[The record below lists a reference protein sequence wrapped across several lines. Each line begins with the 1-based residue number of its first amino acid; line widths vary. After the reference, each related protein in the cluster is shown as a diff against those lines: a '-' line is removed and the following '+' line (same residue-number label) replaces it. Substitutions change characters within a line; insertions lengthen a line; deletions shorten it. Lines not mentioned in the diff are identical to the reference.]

1 MSHEQVPASPEAPRE
16 SDISL
21 ASLLNILWRRRWLV
35 LLPPVLGLVVGI
47 LYGVFGT
54 RRWEALATIRPGITA
69 FSPEGGGFRQWQLKD
84 ITKFYENMLYRQ
96 DLVERLG
103 MSPGARPVIKAEFV
117 AQGLQNLQGGDVVT
131 LSTTGTSPALA
142 AAILDTGIVL
152 FEEFAE
158 ADSISSEIRLTR
170 DGLRIQIEQKR
181 AQLAALEAEALNLGL
196 KIAAAVA
203 DSAKIETE
211 AREIELDIARNGADS
226 ERHRNQLAL
235 LRDQEP
241 RLAADL
247 ADLTQALATVAQT
260 ESGSLPDGEV
270 PGWVKRNAV
279 LDRGDLLQTI
289 VTGKIAVEKAL
300 WDNRALQNQGEAEIA
315 RLTFERERLELQR
328 QTTIAARRTAAMQ
341 EIGNLRLERLFQIPV
356 RRQEIAADIREREVK
371 LSTLAPLQRV
381 GRTMVSNRPV
391 RPRPLR
397 ATLILVFLGAL
408 GGLAL
413 GFGWDYVD
421 RNRREIFSR

>member
-1 MSHEQVPASPEAPRE
+1 LSHDLVPASSDAPPP

-35 LLPPVLGLVVGI
+35 LLAPALGLVVGL

-103 MSPGARPVIKAEFV
+103 LPPNARPVIKAEFV

-131 LSTTGTSPALA
+131 LSTTATSPAMA
-142 AAILDTGIVL
+142 AALLDTGIAL
-152 FEEFAE
+152 FETFAE
-158 ADSISSEIRLTR
+158 ADSVSSELRLTR
-170 DGLRIQIEQKR
+170 DGLRIQMAQKR
-181 AQLAALEAEALNLGL
+181 AQLGALESESLNLAL
-196 KIAAAVA
+196 KIASAVA
-203 DSAKIETE
+203 DSGKIETE
-211 AREIELDIARNGADS
+211 AREIELDIARNVAES
-226 ERHRNQLAL
+226 ERHRGQLEI
-235 LRDQEP
+235 LRAQEP

-247 ADLTQALATVAQT
+247 ADLTKALSTVAAT
-260 ESGSLPDGEV
+260 DGEGAPAGEV
-270 PGWVKRNAV
+270 PDWVKRNAV
-279 LDRGDLLQTI
+279 LDRSDLLQTI

-300 WDNRALQNQGEAEIA
+300 WDNRALQQQSETEVV
-315 RLTFERERLELQR
+315 RLGYERQRLELQR
-328 QTTIAARRTAAMQ
+328 QTTISARRIAAMQ
-341 EIGNLRLERLFQIPV
+341 QIGNLRLERQYQIPV
-356 RRQEIAADIREREVK
+356 KRQEIETEIREREVK
-371 LSTLAPLQRV
+371 LSTLAPLQRI
-381 GRTMVSNRPV
+381 GRTMVSNKPV

-397 ATLILVFLGAL
+397 ATLILVFLGAI

-413 GFGWDYVD
+413 GLGWDYVD
-421 RNRREIFSR
+421 RNRREIFAR

>member
-1 MSHEQVPASPEAPRE
+1 MSHDQVPAPPEALRE

-21 ASLLNILWRRRWLV
+21 ASLLNVLWRRRWLV
-35 LLPPVLGLVVGI
+35 LLPPLLGLLVGI
-47 LYGVFGT
+47 LYGLFGT

-96 DLVERLG
+96 DLVDRLG
-103 MSPGARPVIKAEFV
+103 LPPNARPVIKAEFV

-170 DGLRIQIEQKR
+170 DGLQIQIAQKR

-203 DSAKIETE
+203 DSGKIETE
-211 AREIELDIARNGADS
+211 AREIELEIARGDA
-226 ERHRNQLAL
+226 ETARHRNHLEI

-247 ADLTQALATVAQT
+247 ADLTAALTTVA
-260 ESGSLPDGEV
+260 SAGSEGVPEGEV

-300 WDNRALQNQGEAEIA
+300 WDNRELQQESEAEI
-315 RLTFERERLELQR
+315 LNLQFERQRLELQR

-341 EIGNLRLERLFQIPV
+341 QIGNLRLERVYQIPV
-356 RRQEIAADIREREVK
+356 KRQEIAADIREREVK

-381 GRTMVSNRPV
+381 GRTMVSSKPV

-397 ATLILVFLGAL
+397 ATLILVFLGGI

-413 GFGWDYVD
+413 GLGWDYVD
-421 RNRREIFSR
+421 RNRREIFAR

>member
-1 MSHEQVPASPEAPRE
+1 LSHDQQPAPPEATPV

-21 ASLLNILWRRRWLV
+21 ASLLNVLWRRRWLV
-35 LLPPVLGLVVGI
+35 VLPPLLGLAVGI

-84 ITKFYENMLYRQ
+84 ITKFYENMLYRH
-96 DLVERLG
+96 DLVERLHL
-103 MSPGARPVIKAEFV
+103 PPNARPVIKAEFV

-131 LSTTGTSPALA
+131 LSTTATSPALA
-142 AAILDTGIVL
+142 MALLDTGISL

-158 ADSISSEIRLTR
+158 ADSVSSELRLTR
-170 DGLRIQIEQKR
+170 DGLRIQMAQKR
-181 AQLAALEAEALNLGL
+181 AQLTALESEGLNIAL

-211 AREIELDIARNGADS
+211 AREIELNIAHNDAESARLK
-226 ERHRNQLAL
+226 NQLAI
-235 LRDQEP
+235 LREQEP
-241 RLAADL
+241 RLAS
-247 ADLTQALATVAQT
+247 DLTDLTKALATVDGAGG
-260 ESGSLPDGEV
+260 ESLPAGEV

-300 WDNRALQNQGEAEIA
+300 WDNRALQQQSESDVL
-315 RLTFERERLELQR
+315 RLKYERQHLELER
-328 QTTIAARRTAAMQ
+328 QTTISARRMAAMEQ
-341 EIGNLRLERLFQIPV
+341 IGNLRLERQFQIPV
-356 RRQEIAADIREREVK
+356 RRQEIATEIREREVK

-381 GRTMVSNRPV
+381 GRTMVSNKPV

-397 ATLILVFLGAL
+397 ATLILVFLGGI

-413 GFGWDYVD
+413 GLGWDYVD
-421 RNRREIFSR
+421 RNRREIFAR